1 MEEGMNRSEE
11 LARRAADLAARA
23 EDLARHARDAGEV
36 DDELSKLEA
45 ELAALDEEQA
55 RLDQELGDYVHPP
68 QESEPIRDP
77 EEGFTFRLGNL
88 GERIADIVNIALG
101 SVKLGA
107 ADVVEHDVVI
117 GDDPLPLRVESFA
130 GSITVNTGE
139 SGNIHVMAE
148 RRGLDEDDLKNIH
161 VDVDRRDDGIHVVA
175 TSEANRRGRHW
186 VQLTVTV
193 PPGTPTRLHTR
204 GGSVRVEGTGAET
217 DVHTA
222 GGSIRVSGVAGHAN
236 LETAGGSVRV
246 DEHDGPVTAKT
257 IGGSIRISGHAPGV
271 EATTIGGSIRID
283 GADGPVV
290 ASTKGGSITLTGHL
304 SGSCSLD
311 TAGGSITIGLDHKTH
326 IEVDATGSSAASDFR
341 ELAVS
346 GGRVHG
352 SLGDGGDGRLVA
364 RTVAGSVR
372 IKRT

>member
-1 MEEGMNRSEE
+1 MEEGMSRSEE
-11 LARRAADLAARA
+11 LARRAADLATRA
-23 EDLARHARDAGEV
+23 EELARHARDAGEV

-55 RLDQELGDYVHPP
+55 RLDQDLGDYVHPP

-107 ADVVEHDVVI
+107 GDVVEHDIVI

-148 RRGLDEDDLKNIH
+148 RRGLDDDDLKNIH
-161 VDVDRRDDGIHVVA
+161 VDVERRDDGIHVVA

-193 PPGTPTRLHTR
+193 PAGTPTRLRTR
-204 GGSVRVEGTGAET
+204 GGSIRVEGTGAET
-217 DVHTA
+217 EVHTA
-222 GGSIRVSGVAGHAN
+222 GGSIRVNGVVGHAN
-236 LETAGGSVRV
+236 LETAGGSIRV
-246 DEHDGPVTAKT
+246 DDQDGPVTAKT
-257 IGGSIRISGHAPGV
+257 IGGSIRIAGHAPGI
-271 EATTIGGSIRID
+271 EATTIGGSITIN

-290 ASTKGGSITLTGHL
+290 ASTKGGSISL
-304 SGSCSLD
+304 SGHVSGASSLD
-311 TAGGSITIGLDHKTH
+311 TAGGSITITLDRSTSVQ
-326 IEVDATGSSAASDFR
+326 VDASGSNASSDFR

-346 GGRVHG
+346 GNRIHG
-352 SLGDGGDGRLVA
+352 TLGDGGDGRLVA

-372 IKRT
+372 IKRA